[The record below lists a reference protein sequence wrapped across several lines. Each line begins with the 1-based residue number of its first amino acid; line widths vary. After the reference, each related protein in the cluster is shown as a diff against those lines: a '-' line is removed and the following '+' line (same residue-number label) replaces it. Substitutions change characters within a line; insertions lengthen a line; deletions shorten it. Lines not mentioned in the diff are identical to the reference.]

1 MSEIPSELK
10 FLQSHEWVRVEE
22 DDIVVVGI
30 SDHAQSAL
38 GDLVYVELPE
48 LEAEVNAGEEAGVV
62 ESVKAASDVYAPVAG
77 QIVAVNE
84 ALSDTPE
91 LVNSDPYGDGWIYQ
105 LKIKDATELDG
116 LLSAEDYGS
125 QLAEEADA

>member
-105 LKIKDATELDG
+105 LKIKDTTELDG